1 MKKFFY
7 YASALL
13 TVFMTYSCAM
23 YDKPVD
29 VPDSYTIVDE
39 NGNKYETDLVAT
51 FQGVAGSEVSL
62 TLGVYDRFDI
72 YGVDFGD
79 GKILVDTVCAENG
92 GLKGEDGLTLPGTL
106 HTAATKFTGTVAGDG
121 IIKVYGKSDI
131 WYLIADGGAMP
142 TSFDQE
148 KLKNVVQMTISGA
161 NVESVTLPAT
171 EVLKTFNF
179 NNSPV
184 KTVDVSKAPNLTSL
198 RVENLKSSPYEN
210 QFTGVDVSNNT
221 LLEYLYLGV
230 SSSDK
235 EGNIASVDLSKNT
248 AIQNVYISGV
258 HLKSIT
264 LPEGAAINTL
274 NLSDNDLTTIDVSKA
289 GKIKS
294 LNVSGN
300 KMETLSLAGLA
311 ENSMSTLQA
320 NNNVLTN
327 IDFGTV
333 LAEKVTLTVNDNL
346 LTELDVPVVT
356 NNLNAQ
362 NNKLKKFS
370 YKGVSSKTRYL
381 RLQNNEL
388 TFATL
393 PLKPELHEKAQYYV
407 YAPQADVEVAPQG
420 AVLDLSAEASAQ
432 GVLAAAVSTK
442 FEFAVGETVLK
453 AGEDY
458 KETSAG
464 VFEFQ
469 KSFQGVVCTMTTEAF
484 PDLTLKT
491 KAFDVTVGGAS
502 SAFFTFFEG
511 TITGGTIEAT
521 GNNKVENEITVASK
535 KANIETEYVLITLNE
550 ALKAGDVISMTGYRK
565 KDTDA
570 NGNLYILFETGAVI
584 DEGSEVKWNNIHENV
599 GQQPNTNTYE
609 VSAEAA
615 GSKTIKLARS
625 KASTNVF
632 IQKIEISHK

>member
-1 MKKFFY
+1 MKKILYF
-7 YASALL
+7 ASMML
-13 TVFMTYSCAM
+13 TVFVTSSCSQF
-23 YDKPVD
+23 DNPVD
-29 VPDSYTIVDE
+29 VPDSYTIVDD

-51 FQGVAGSEVSL
+51 FQGVAGTEVSL

-79 GKILVDTVCAENG
+79 GKIVVDTVCAENG

-106 HTAATKFTGTVAGDG
+106 HTAATKFTGTVAGEG
-121 IIKVYGKSDI
+121 IIKVFGKSDI
-131 WYLIADGGAMP
+131 WYLIAEGGAMP
-142 TSFDQE
+142 TSLDQA

-161 NVESVTLPAT
+161 NVENITLPAT

-184 KTVDVSKAPNLTSL
+184 RNVDVSQAPNLTSL
-198 RVENLKSSPYEN
+198 RIENLKSSPYDN
-210 QFTGVDVSNNT
+210 NFTGIDVSNNT
-221 LLEYLYLGV
+221 QLEYLYLGV
-230 SSSDK
+230 AASDK

-264 LPEGAAINTL
+264 LPENAAINTL
-274 NLSDNDLTTIDVSKA
+274 NLSDNELTSIDVSKA

-300 KMETLSLAGLA
+300 KMETLSLAGLT

-320 NNNVLTN
+320 NNNVLTS
-327 IDFGTV
+327 IDFGSA
-333 LAEKVTLTVNDNL
+333 LAEKVTLTINDNL

-356 NNLNAQ
+356 NNLSAQ
-362 NNKLKKFS
+362 NNKLRKFS

-381 RLQNNEL
+381 RLQDNEL

-407 YAPQADVEVAPQG
+407 YAPQADMEVAPQG
-420 AVLDLSAEASAQ
+420 AVLDLSAQASAQ
-432 GVLAAAVSTK
+432 GVLAAAVGTK

-458 KETSAG
+458 KETSVG
-464 VFEFQ
+464 IFEFQ
-469 KSFQGVVCTMTTEAF
+469 KSFQGVVCTMTSEAF

-491 KAFDVTVGGAS
+491 KAFNVTVGGAS
-502 SAFFTFFEG
+502 SAFFTFTDG
-511 TITGGTIEAT
+511 AITGGNIEVT
-521 GNNKVENEITVASK
+521 GSNKVGNEITVASK
-535 KANIETEYVLITLNE
+535 KASIETEYVLITLNE
-550 ALKAGDVISMTGYRK
+550 ALKAGDVINMTGYRK

-570 NGNLYILFETGAVI
+570 NGNLYILFETGASI
-584 DEGSEVKWNNIHENV
+584 DEGNDVTWNNIHESI

-625 KASTNVF
+625 KSGTNVF
-632 IQKIEISHK
+632 IQKIEIIHK